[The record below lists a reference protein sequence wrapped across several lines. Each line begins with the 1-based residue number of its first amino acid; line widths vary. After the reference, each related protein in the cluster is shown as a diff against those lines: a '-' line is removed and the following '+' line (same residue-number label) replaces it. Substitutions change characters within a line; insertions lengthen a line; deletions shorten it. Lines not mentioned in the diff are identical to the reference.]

1 MNLVYI
7 NTQLFVQEN
16 FKMKNQS
23 TGKIPVAVIAT
34 MVIQT
39 IAFIWWLAKLDLRVH
54 MHDKFI
60 EQNQRTTEIIY
71 RLEERVK
78 NLAEEVNELEQRQK

>member
-1 MNLVYI
+1 MTN
-7 NTQLFVQEN
+7 
-16 FKMKNQS
+16 

-39 IAFIWWLAKLDLRVH
+39 IALIWWLAKLDLREH

-78 NLAEEVNELEQRQK
+78 NLAEEVNELEQKHK

>member
-7 NTQLFVQEN
+7 LIYSFSLK
-16 FKMKNQS
+16 KMTNA
-23 TGKIPVAVIAT
+23 GKIPMAVIAT

-39 IAFIWWLAKLDLRVH
+39 IALIWWLAKLDLRVH
-54 MHDKFI
+54 MHDRFI

-78 NLAEEVNELEQRQK
+78 NLTEEVNELEQRQK

>member
-1 MNLVYI
+1 
-7 NTQLFVQEN
+7 
-16 FKMKNQS
+16 MKNQS
-23 TGKIPVAVIAT
+23 TGKIPIAVIVT

-39 IAFIWWLAKLDLRVH
+39 VGLVWWLAKLDLRVQ

>member
-1 MNLVYI
+1 
-7 NTQLFVQEN
+7 
-16 FKMKNQS
+16 MKN

-54 MHDKFI
+54 MHDRFI

-78 NLAEEVNELEQRQK
+78 NLTEEVNELEQKQK

>member
-1 MNLVYI
+1 
-7 NTQLFVQEN
+7 
-16 FKMKNQS
+16 MKNQS
-23 TGKIPVAVIAT
+23 TGKIPIAVIVT

-39 IAFIWWLAKLDLRVH
+39 VGLIWWLAKLDLRVQ

-71 RLEERVK
+71 RLEERAK

>member
-7 NTQLFVQEN
+7 YIQLFLK
-16 FKMKNQS
+16 KMTN
-23 TGKIPVAVIAT
+23 TGKIPIAVIAT

-39 IAFIWWLAKLDLRVH
+39 IALIWWLAKLDLRVH
-54 MHDKFI
+54 IHDKFI

>member
-1 MNLVYI
+1 MTN
-7 NTQLFVQEN
+7 
-16 FKMKNQS
+16 

-39 IAFIWWLAKLDLRVH
+39 IALIWWLAKLDLRAH

-78 NLAEEVNELEQRQK
+78 NLAEEVNELEQKHK

>member
-7 NTQLFVQEN
+7 SKQLFLQRN
-16 FKMKNQS
+16 FKVKN

-39 IAFIWWLAKLDLRVH
+39 ITLIWWLAKLDLRVH

>member
-7 NTQLFVQEN
+7 YN
-16 FKMKNQS
+16 FPLKKMTNAE
-23 TGKIPVAVIAT
+23 KIPLAVIAT

-39 IAFIWWLAKLDLRVH
+39 IALIWWLAKLDLRVH
-54 MHDKFI
+54 MHDKFV

>member
-1 MNLVYI
+1 
-7 NTQLFVQEN
+7 
-16 FKMKNQS
+16 MKKQ
-23 TGKIPVAVIAT
+23 KIPIAVIAT

-39 IAFIWWLAKLDLRVH
+39 VAVIWWLAKLDLRVH

-60 EQNQRTTEIIY
+60 EQNNGLTVTVY

-78 NLAEEVNELEQRQK
+78 NLSEELDEFKASSK

>member
-1 MNLVYI
+1 
-7 NTQLFVQEN
+7 
-16 FKMKNQS
+16 MKNQS
-23 TGKIPVAVIAT
+23 TEKIPIAVIVT

-39 IAFIWWLAKLDLRVH
+39 VGLIWWLAKLDLRVQ

-71 RLEERVK
+71 RLKERVK

>member
-1 MNLVYI
+1 MA
-7 NTQLFVQEN
+7 NTE
-16 FKMKNQS
+16 
-23 TGKIPVAVIAT
+23 KIPIAVIAT

-54 MHDKFI
+54 IHDRFI

-78 NLAEEVNELEQRQK
+78 NLAEEVNELEQKHK